1 MQLII
6 IIRKKCKFPFSALVA
21 ILYLSMY
28 YVEEHFV
35 VAHDYKLY
43 ASVCLRPSEFLMY
56 TC

>member
-35 VAHDYKLY
+35 VAQDYKLY
-43 ASVCLRPSEFLMY
+43 ASVCLRPSECLMY